1 MTDPFQD
8 RESENYERPIASRE
22 YLLKILTDAGK
33 PLSFDDIADEV
44 HIPLDQEEALQRRL
58 MAMCRDAQI
67 TRDREERFLLVD
79 KTDLIA
85 GRFSAH
91 PDGFGFVVR
100 DDGEKDLFVHDKQAM
115 KVYDG
120 DRVLVRAAQFRGR
133 GDAEAKI
140 VEVTDRAHDSLVG
153 QVRRHD
159 GIWLVEPRNRKL
171 VHPVVIHPEQT
182 AGAEE
187 GQYVSVMLTTQ
198 PSSKASPTG
207 RIIQIIGHDDDPGI
221 EIAVAVGTHDL
232 PHHFSETAVQQAA
245 GYGESIDQ
253 SIAQTRKDLRDMPFV
268 TIDGEDSRDFDDA
281 VYAQRSSTGGWKL
294 WVAIADVA
302 EYVKPGM
309 QLDDEALERATSVYF
324 PREVIPMLP
333 EALSNG
339 LCSLN
344 PGVDRLAMVAE
355 INVTKDGKLSKFNFH
370 EGVFRSHARL
380 TYNQVN
386 AALEDGEAFAA
397 LPGGAAVQTNITDLF
412 SLYQALKLTRAERGA
427 IEFEAPEPMFQ
438 MDENGHLSGIG
449 TRWRGDSHKLIEEC
463 MLLANVAAARF
474 LIRHKVPALYRVH
487 LGPPTDK
494 LTATRA
500 ALAPLGLHLGG
511 GDEPTP
517 EDFQVVMEASRG
529 RADEGL
535 IQVLL
540 LRAMSQARYEPDEN
554 GGHFGLGY
562 DAYTH
567 FTSPIRR
574 YPDLMVHR
582 GIKAIL
588 RKDAKQYPYDL
599 DRLTALGE
607 HCSNCERRADDASR
621 DVNAWLKCRFMTERL
636 GNTYKGTVTGVAP
649 FGLFITL
656 DELFVE
662 GMVHVTALPADY
674 YQHDPV
680 THTMRGD
687 KNGLTFRLAD
697 TLTVQVARVDMETR
711 RIDFALLGAKP
722 KKTKLKEVLKTQKKK
737 GRRR

>member
-1 MTDPFQD
+1 MSDPFKD

-22 YLLKILTDAGK
+22 YLLQILTQAGK
-33 PLSFDDIADEV
+33 PLSFDDLADEV
-44 HIPLDQEEALQRRL
+44 HVALDQEEALQRRL
-58 MAMCRDAQI
+58 MAMCRDGQI
-67 TRDREERFLLVD
+67 TMDRTERFLLVD
-79 KTDLIA
+79 KTDLIP

-91 PDGFGFVVR
+91 PDGYGFIVR
-100 DDGEKDLFVHDKQAM
+100 DDGESDLFVHNKQAM

-120 DRVLVRAAQFRGR
+120 DRVLVRAQSFRGR

-140 VEVTDRAHDSLVG
+140 VEVTERAHESLVG
-153 QVRRHD
+153 QIRRYD
-159 GIWLVEPRNRKL
+159 GVWVVEPRNRKL

-182 AGAEE
+182 GGAEV
-187 GQYVSVMLTTQ
+187 GQYVSVILTTQ
-198 PSSKASPTG
+198 PSKHASPTG
-207 RIIQIIGHDDDPGI
+207 RVVQVIGHDDDPGI

-232 PHHFSETAVQQAA
+232 PHEFSATALGQAEA
-245 GYGESIDQ
+245 YGSQIDTA
-253 SIAQTRKDLRDMPFV
+253 IAATRKDLRDLPFV
-268 TIDGEDSRDFDDA
+268 TIDGEDARDFDDA

-309 QLDDEALERATSVYF
+309 QLDQEALERATSVYF
-324 PREVIPMLP
+324 PRQVIPMLP

-344 PGVDRLAMVAE
+344 PDVDRLAMVAE
-355 INVTKDGKLSKFNFH
+355 INVSKDGKLSKFNFH

-380 TYNQVN
+380 TYTQVN
-386 AALEDGEAFAA
+386 HALDDGEAFAN
-397 LPGGAAVQTNITDLF
+397 LPGGEAVQTNITDLY

-438 MDENGHLSGIG
+438 MDEQGHISGI
-449 TRWRGDSHKLIEEC
+449 TPRWRGDSHKLIEEC

-474 LIRHKVPALYRVH
+474 LIRHKTPALYRVH

-500 ALAPLGLHLGG
+500 ALAPLGLHLPG

-517 EDFQVVMEASRG
+517 EDFQTVMEAARG

-540 LRAMSQARYEPDEN
+540 LRAMSQARYEPDEK

-574 YPDLMVHR
+574 YPDLLVHR

-599 DRLTALGE
+599 DRLHSLGE

-621 DVNAWLKCRFMTERL
+621 DVNAWLKCRFMTQRL
-636 GNTYKGTVTGVAP
+636 GNTYQGTVTGVAP
-649 FGLFITL
+649 FGLFVTL

-662 GMVHVTALPADY
+662 GMVHVTSLPSDY

-680 THTMRGD
+680 SHTMRGD
-687 KNGLTFRLAD
+687 KTGLTFRLAD
-697 TLTVQVARVDMETR
+697 QLQVQVARVDMETR
-711 RIDFALLGAKP
+711 RIDFGLLGAKP
-722 KKTKLKEVLKTQKKK
+722 KKTKLKDVLNKKKKK
-737 GRRR
+737 GRKR